1 MIYQLFISIYQLLF
15 KIASLCSTKA
25 NDRIQGIKSNY
36 FPPKKKRRIWLHCA
50 SAGEYEQCIPLIQK
64 IKKHTSAEVC
74 ISFFSPSGVEYYQL
88 RPHADFYF
96 YLPFDTLS
104 NARELIESL
113 QPDYVIWVK
122 YDFWENIIQELYL
135 QNIPCDL
142 IFTDLQHIAN
152 KPIWMKDRIFNLIPK
167 FNHVYSITP
176 IESPTLAHRII
187 HDGKWE
193 QALLNTYQDFT
204 DQVVEHFI
212 QNSKVILIGSAHTKD
227 IQLLVALLKNNKF
240 QDIKWIVVPHQI
252 DRVVIEKYQEKLHHA
267 DIYSEY
273 NFAENN
279 ILIVN
284 QMGSLKY
291 LYRFADIAWI
301 GGGLDKSIHNA
312 LEASAYK
319 IPLVSGPKIQGM
331 PEAKVLQDK
340 NILHTFKNSNEL
352 EELLST
358 LLKQDKS
365 ALQKNIERLY
375 LQKSEDNYSS
385 LILSDIQRQLLTA
398 D

>member
-1 MIYQLFISIYQLLF
+1 
-15 KIASLCSTKA
+15 
-25 NDRIQGIKSNY
+25 
-36 FPPKKKRRIWLHCA
+36 
-50 SAGEYEQCIPLIQK
+50 
-64 IKKHTSAEVC
+64 
-74 ISFFSPSGVEYYQL
+74 
-88 RPHADFYF
+88 
-96 YLPFDTLS
+96 
-104 NARELIESL
+104 
-113 QPDYVIWVK
+113 
-122 YDFWENIIQELYL
+122 
-135 QNIPCDL
+135 
-142 IFTDLQHIAN
+142 
-152 KPIWMKDRIFNLIPK
+152 
-167 FNHVYSITP
+167 
-176 IESPTLAHRII
+176 
-187 HDGKWE
+187 
-193 QALLNTYQDFT
+193 
-204 DQVVEHFI
+204 
-212 QNSKVILIGSAHTKD
+212 
-227 IQLLVALLKNNKF
+227 
-240 QDIKWIVVPHQI
+240 
-252 DRVVIEKYQEKLHHA
+252 
-267 DIYSEY
+267 
-273 NFAENN
+273 
-279 ILIVN
+279 
-284 QMGSLKY
+284 MGSLKY